1 MKQTSC
7 HAYKQMSA
15 SLSLKLTEKVPV
27 REIYV
32 ESEEQSADASITN
45 SDQFNNVPESEQ
57 LSQHLFTTACRKLDF
72 MNSILNKNEKMEM
85 K

>member
-45 SDQFNNVPESEQ
+45 SNQFNKVPESE
-57 LSQHLFTTACRKLDF
+57 
-72 MNSILNKNEKMEM
+72 E
-85 K
+85 